1 MIPSRSSRCRA
12 APGFSYIEILVA
24 VAIIAV
30 TLPAALEAMRTGV
43 AATRFEGQQTAQQE
57 RLRSRMEVVLANK
70 FATLDAAAL
79 AAGNTPTAIVTAWSD
94 AAGTADRIVV
104 NIYRYNGTTAVSTD
118 TGLLWVKASMEGTAL
133 ALNTL
138 AAR

>member
-1 MIPSRSSRCRA
+1 MRPPRLFRWPPAR
-12 APGFSYIEILVA
+12 GFSYIEIVVA

-30 TLPAALEAMRTGV
+30 TLPAALEALRDGV
-43 AATRFEGQQTAQQE
+43 AATRFGGQQTAQQV

-79 AAGNTPTAIVTAWSD
+79 AAGNTPTAVVTTWSD
-94 AAGTADRIVV
+94 AAGTPDRVIV